1 VSSPAFGDDIQ
12 WRACELVVHRQRGRR
27 SEPLPLP
34 VDIGEAITAYLRDG
48 RPGSA
53 QDRSLFVRV
62 KVPRHGLTTGRI
74 TQVAAAPARGARQI
88 QVHRLRHSAATLM
101 LRAWAPLGE
110 IGQVLRHRAALTTAM
125 YAKGRSRP
133 RCARWPAR
141 GRERGREF
149 ARATPR

>member
-101 LRAWAPLGE
+101 LRAGGATRGDRPSAAPPGRADDGDVRQGS
-110 IGQVLRHRAALTTAM
+110 IATTLRPL
-125 YAKGRSRP
+125 
-133 RCARWPAR
+133 
-141 GRERGREF
+141 
-149 ARATPR
+149 ARAWPGARS